1 MFSNVFKLFG
11 TTLYEWSSPRKSY
24 HAGLRARS
32 ECFGQMKPVVER
44 EEKER
49 ESECVCV
56 WERERERV
64 REWERE
70 RTCGLVHFIQHPSS
84 YLEHEAEREL
94 TEDQNKTQY
103 FWVARLSRF
112 RIGSVAFSRNSR
124 LQFCFFL
131 WFPGNQ
137 GDCHRTKSRLASIL
151 LLREVRVATS
161 QILIPGRLGLTCKYG
176 FSSQRSKEI

>member
-1 MFSNVFKLFG
+1 MCLNFLERLCMSDQV
-11 TTLYEWSSPRKSY
+11 
-24 HAGLRARS
+24 RARPIMRACGRALNALDRWS
-32 ECFGQMKPVVER
+32 RLLRER
-44 EEKER
+44 RKRER
-49 ESECVCV
+49 VSVCV
-56 WERERERV
+56 WQRERERV

-84 YLEHEAEREL
+84 YLEHESEREL

-176 FSSQRSKEI
+176 FSSQRGKEI